1 VTAAAGS
8 SDADPQLLQVLVV
21 EDDAGD
27 VALVESVFAEHRLP
41 STLHHVPDGGE
52 ALAFLNRDDPY
63 QDAPRPDLILLD
75 LNMPRVDGRQALVMI
90 KSDDR
95 FKSIPTI
102 VFTTSS
108 SDSDVSSSY
117 NARANAYVSKPLDLD
132 DFERVVT
139 AIRNF
144 YGHTVTLPRRPSD
157 DPQT

>member
-1 VTAAAGS
+1 MTTAGGS
-8 SDADPQLLQVLVV
+8 SGADRQLLQVLVV

-27 VALVESVFAEHRLP
+27 VALVESVFAEHSLP
-41 STLHHVPDGGE
+41 SSLHHVPDGGE

-132 DFERVVT
+132 DFERVIM

-144 YGHTVTLPRRPSD
+144 YGHTVTLPSRPSD
-157 DPQT
+157 DPVT